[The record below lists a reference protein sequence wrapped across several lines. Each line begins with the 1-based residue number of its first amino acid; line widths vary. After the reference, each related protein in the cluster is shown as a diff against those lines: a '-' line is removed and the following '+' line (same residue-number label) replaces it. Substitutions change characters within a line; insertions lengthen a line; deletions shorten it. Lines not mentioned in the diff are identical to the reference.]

1 MARWDTPTKAV
12 GFKHSVYAA
21 LIMAENTTEGLFE
34 IPTCD
39 SCDKPA
45 VVEQAYSGRILC
57 GKHLAKSVRKKISK
71 ELRMQLKLKRG
82 EHTTILVA
90 VSGGKDSAVLLHSLV
105 DLLGERRDVT
115 IVAGTV
121 DEGIE
126 GYRPPSIDC
135 AKELS
140 ERLGIQHETV
150 TYPELSFIEMDEVV
164 QRLPQATAK
173 DSNAPRMACA
183 YCGVFRRQGINHLAE
198 RVNADVIA
206 LGHNLDDMAQTV
218 LMNVSNGDLERT
230 LRLAPHTSTPVDGL
244 SPRIVPLRWVPE
256 QEIHLYA
263 LHKDLPIHHEECP
276 NAKGALRWRHREMV
290 ATMEADVPGTRH
302 GLVRMADQV
311 KALRDQV
318 VDLGG
323 GDTRPAPPK
332 PCERCGS
339 MTSGQQCKACDMRD
353 LLSIDE

>member
-1 MARWDTPTKAV
+1 
-12 GFKHSVYAA
+12 
-21 LIMAENTTEGLFE
+21 MAEAAPEGPFQ
-34 IPTCD
+34 IPSCD
-39 SCDKPA
+39 SCNNPA
-45 VVEQAYSGRILC
+45 VVEQAYSGRVLC
-57 GKHLAKSVRKKISK
+57 GKHLSKSVRKKIGK
-71 ELRMQLKLKRG
+71 ELRLQLPLKRG

-126 GYRPPSIDC
+126 GYRPPSIVC
-135 AKELS
+135 AKDLCDQLEI
-140 ERLGIQHETV
+140 RHETV
-150 TYPELSFIEMDEVV
+150 SYPELSFIEMDEVV
-164 QRLPQATAK
+164 RRLPMAMEK
-173 DSNAPRMACA
+173 DNNAPRMPCA

-198 RVNADVIA
+198 RIGADYIA

-218 LMNVSNGDLERT
+218 LMNVSNGDMERT
-230 LRLAPHTSTPVDGL
+230 LRLAPHTNNRVDGL
-244 SPRIVPLRWVPE
+244 APRIVPLRWVPE

-263 LHKDLPIHHEECP
+263 THKNLPLHHEECP
-276 NAKGALRWRHREMV
+276 NAKGALRWRHRDLV

-318 VDLGG
+318 VELGG
-323 GDTRPAPPK
+323 GSTRPAPPH

-339 MTSGQQCKACDMRD
+339 MTSGLQCKACDMRD
-353 LLSIDE
+353 LLSIDEE

>member
-140 ERLGIQHETV
+140 ERLGIQHETCLL
-150 TYPELSFIEMDEVV
+150 Y
-164 QRLPQATAK
+164 
-173 DSNAPRMACA
+173 
-183 YCGVFRRQGINHLAE
+183 
-198 RVNADVIA
+198 
-206 LGHNLDDMAQTV
+206 
-218 LMNVSNGDLERT
+218 
-230 LRLAPHTSTPVDGL
+230 TSP
-244 SPRIVPLRWVPE
+244 SPR
-256 QEIHLYA
+256 
-263 LHKDLPIHHEECP
+263 D
-276 NAKGALRWRHREMV
+276 
-290 ATMEADVPGTRH
+290 
-302 GLVRMADQV
+302 
-311 KALRDQV
+311 
-318 VDLGG
+318 
-323 GDTRPAPPK
+323 
-332 PCERCGS
+332 
-339 MTSGQQCKACDMRD
+339 
-353 LLSIDE
+353 